1 MGEAPSTK
9 IHLQTNVTYMNRWF
23 LFAADSWCAWVN
35 YHAFFSGEGSK
46 GEGWKKCKIDE
57 QCKEVALDSFDKT
70 KQRQLILCNWS
81 IKEKK
86 NKTKTYLHRRDRALS
101 CRHYLFT
108 HLQAC
113 SSFRFSSLIAMQ
125 RMVTFDIWSP
135 PRSQHSAMLWT
146 HCHVISFQI
155 KQSYSS

>member
-57 QCKEVALDSFDKT
+57 QCKEVALDSFDNT

-86 NKTKTYLHRRDRALS
+86 NTTKLQIQQVFITHQLTDISGPLLRWQDPHASHHLH
-101 CRHYLFT
+101 
-108 HLQAC
+108 HL
-113 SSFRFSSLIAMQ
+113 
-125 RMVTFDIWSP
+125 WSWP
-135 PRSQHSAMLWT
+135 SWGD
-146 HCHVISFQI
+146 
-155 KQSYSS
+155 